1 MTSFTGFAAF
11 ANHKYLS
18 LETFK
23 KNGEAVPTPV
33 WFAADPSSN
42 LDSRDAKLYVY
53 SIGDSGKV
61 KRARNNPRVRVAPC
75 DMRGKLLG
83 ERVDGKAQILT
94 GDEAARGM
102 RLLNE
107 KYFPVK
113 QILGFF
119 ALFSRRKRVVIAI
132 SPA

>member
-33 WFAADPSSN
+33 WFAADPSSK

-53 SIGDSGKV
+53 SIADSGKV
-61 KRARNNPRVRVAPC
+61 KRVRNNPRARVAPC
-75 DMRGKLLG
+75 NMRGKLLG
-83 ERVDGKAQILT
+83 EWVDGKAQILT

-102 RLLNE
+102 RLLNQ

>member
-23 KNGEAVPTPV
+23 KNGETVRTPV
-33 WFAADPSSN
+33 WFAADPSSK
-42 LDSRDAKLYVY
+42 LDSRDAKLSVY
-53 SIGDSGKV
+53 SIADSGKV
-61 KRARNNPRVRVAPC
+61 KRVRNNPRVRVAPC

-83 ERVDGKAQILT
+83 EWVDGKAQILT

>member
-1 MTSFTGFAAF
+1 MTASIGFAAF
-11 ANHKYLS
+11 ADHKYLS
-18 LETFK
+18 LETCK
-23 KNGEAVPTPV
+23 KNGQTVRTPV
-33 WFAADPSSN
+33 WFAADPSAK

-53 SIGDSGKV
+53 SIEDSGKV
-61 KRARNNPRVRVAPC
+61 KRVRNNPRVRVAPC

-83 ERVDGKAQILT
+83 EWVDGKAEIVT
-94 GDEAARGM
+94 GAETERGM
-102 RLLNE
+102 RLLNK

-132 SPA
+132 SPV

>member
-1 MTSFTGFAAF
+1 MTSFTGFSAF

-23 KNGEAVPTPV
+23 KNGEVVSTPV
-33 WFAADPSSN
+33 WFAADPSSK

-61 KRARNNPRVRVAPC
+61 KRVRNNPRVRVAPC

-83 ERVDGKAQILT
+83 EWVDGKAQILT

-102 RLLNE
+102 RLLNQ

-119 ALFSRRKRVVIAI
+119 ALFSRRKRVVITI